1 MGLFEI
7 IEGIRQMIQKYA
19 KFPKPGRAYLYFY
32 RVVISGVVIEPKEVS
47 TGKGSDATRINFE
60 LAFEDP
66 PFFRSFEDSEDKV
79 FRKYRKDFEDLVK
92 AMEIFSIRCR
102 YDRIVRGGRKTI
114 GAFNWKVYVPI
125 NKVSK
130 SYLDLIKKLDL
141 SEEDRRM
148 LAQGYVF
155 VPLKPE
161 FSIRDIS
168 IEKAM
173 ERKVVPAYLSKAKD
187 VFVFRLFRAGD
198 IDPYFEY
205 RDEFVHS
212 L

>member
-1 MGLFEI
+1 MGLFDI
-7 IEGIRQMIQKYA
+7 IEGIRKIVEKYG

-32 RVVISGVVIEPKEVS
+32 RVVISGVVMEPKEIS
-47 TGKGSDATRINFE
+47 TGKGSDTTRINFE
-60 LAFEDP
+60 IAFEDP

-92 AMEIFSIRCR
+92 AMEIFSTRCR
-102 YDRIVRGGRKTI
+102 YDRVVKGGKRTI

-130 SYLDLIKKLDL
+130 SYLDLVKRLSL
-141 SEEDRRM
+141 SEEDRKM
-148 LAQGYVF
+148 LAQGYIF

-161 FSIRDIS
+161 FSVRDVS

-173 ERKVVPAYLSKAKD
+173 DKKVVPAYLRKAKD

-198 IDPYFEY
+198 IEPYFEY
-205 RDEFVHS
+205 REDFLHS